1 MSDPYLVK
9 PDAEFLR
16 SVLADGGED
25 LKKCFQ
31 CATCSMVCE
40 LSGNRKPFPRKE
52 MIWAQWGLKDRLL
65 ADPDIWLCH
74 QCNDCSTKCPRGARP
89 GDVLAAV
96 RKKSIEH
103 YSVPGFLGSWLN
115 QANRLPLLLL
125 APVVLLGLA
134 LALRGPL
141 ESVGALQGILGFLGH
156 HGFYADFFPHWL
168 LIGFFSFFTGLAAL
182 AALAGIVRFWLAMK
196 AADELAGG
204 FKPVEGL
211 VGSTISILTS
221 IFTHNKFT
229 KCTSQASRWTVHLAA
244 FYGFLALFVVTVW
257 AVIDLYFNP
266 TVLGIEAMYPFGLL
280 HPMKI
285 LANIGCVVLIFGC
298 VKAIT
303 DRISGGDEVGAS
315 TTFDWIF
322 VWLLLSVAVTG
333 LLTEILRFV
342 AEPAEIAGLTY
353 FAYAVYF
360 VHLVCV
366 FDLLVYLP
374 YSKFAHILYRTVAL
388 IYAEHTGRDA
398 GKVEKT

>member
-1 MSDPYLVK
+1 
-9 PDAEFLR
+9 
-16 SVLADGGED
+16 
-25 LKKCFQ
+25 
-31 CATCSMVCE
+31 
-40 LSGNRKPFPRKE
+40 
-52 MIWAQWGLKDRLL
+52 
-65 ADPDIWLCH
+65 
-74 QCNDCSTKCPRGARP
+74 
-89 GDVLAAV
+89 
-96 RKKSIEH
+96 
-103 YSVPGFLGSWLN
+103 
-115 QANRLPLLLL
+115 
-125 APVVLLGLA
+125 
-134 LALRGPL
+134 
-141 ESVGALQGILGFLGH
+141 
-156 HGFYADFFPHWL
+156 
-168 LIGFFSFFTGLAAL
+168 
-182 AALAGIVRFWLAMK
+182 
-196 AADELAGG
+196 
-204 FKPVEGL
+204 L